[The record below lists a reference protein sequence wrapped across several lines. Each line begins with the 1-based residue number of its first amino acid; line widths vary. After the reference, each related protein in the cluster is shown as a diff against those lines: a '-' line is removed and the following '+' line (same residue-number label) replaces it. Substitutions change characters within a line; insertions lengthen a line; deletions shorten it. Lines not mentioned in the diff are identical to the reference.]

1 MSDRFEPVQRL
12 AVLGLGLLGGSVAWG
27 ARERGLAREVVG
39 CGRREAPL
47 RDARARGLVDCFTV
61 DPAVAVAGAE
71 LVVLATPVGS
81 MAEVLRAASAGLRRD
96 ALVTDVGSVK
106 SVLAETL
113 PGLVPPGVAYI
124 GAHPM
129 AGSHEKGPEHA
140 RADLFEGATCVIT
153 PAPGDSAAAV
163 ARIEGFWSALGAR
176 VVRRDPTTHDCEV
189 AWMSHVPH
197 ALAFAFA
204 RALGDAPPSA
214 GEVAGSGFRDFTRIA
229 RSDPELWA
237 EILVANR
244 KAVEGP
250 LARVAE
256 RLGDLARALES
267 GDVDTM
273 DRWIAEAR
281 AHLDAA
287 TNEGERS
294 SPSPMETA
302 GVAAAKPGG
311 FKAGAKTRKPGRA

>member
-1 MSDRFEPVQRL
+1 MSERFEPIQRL
-12 AVLGLGLLGGSVAWG
+12 TVIGLGLLGGSVAWA
-27 ARERGLAREVVG
+27 ARERGVAREVIG

-47 RDARARGLVDCFTV
+47 RDACARGLVDRVAT
-61 DPAVAVAGAE
+61 DPAAAVDGAE

-81 MAEVLRAASAGLRRD
+81 MAAVLQAASEGLRRD

-106 SVLAETL
+106 SMLAETL
-113 PGLVPPGVAYI
+113 PGLVPPGVVYI

-129 AGSHEKGPEHA
+129 AGSHEKGPNHA

-153 PAPGDSAAAV
+153 PATGDSEAAV

-176 VVRRDPTTHDCEV
+176 VVRRDPTTHDVEV

-244 KAVEGP
+244 KAVQGP

-256 RLGDLARALES
+256 RLGDLARALET
-267 GDVDTM
+267 GDLDTM

-287 TNEGERS
+287 THENDRTE
-294 SPSPMETA
+294 PDPMR
-302 GVAAAKPGG
+302 PGG
-311 FKAGAKTRKPGRA
+311 FAATATTRKPARA

>member
-1 MSDRFEPVQRL
+1 MSERFVPFQRL
-12 AVLGLGLLGGSVAWG
+12 TVLGLGLLGGSVAWA
-27 ARERGLAREVVG
+27 ARERGVAREVVG
-39 CGRREAPL
+39 HGRREAPL
-47 RDARARGLVDCFTV
+47 RDARARGLIDRTEV
-61 DPAVAVAGAE
+61 DPAAAVEGAD
-71 LVVLATPVGS
+71 LVVLATPVDS
-81 MAEVLRAASAGLRRD
+81 MAGLLRAASPGLRRD

-106 SVLAETL
+106 SLLTETL

-129 AGSHEKGPEHA
+129 AGSHEKGPAHA

-153 PAPGDSAAAV
+153 PVAGDAEEAV
-163 ARIEGFWSALGAR
+163 ARIEGFWRALGAR
-176 VVRRDPTTHDCEV
+176 VVRRDPTTHDIEV

-214 GEVAGSGFRDFTRIA
+214 REVAGSGFRDFTRIA

-244 KAVEGP
+244 KAVQGP

-256 RLGDLARALES
+256 RLGDLARSLET
-267 GDVDTM
+267 GNVETM

-281 AHLDAA
+281 AQLDAA
-287 TNEGERS
+287 ADDNDRNRARSDEARGLRGEGHN
-294 SPSPMETA
+294 P
-302 GVAAAKPGG
+302 
-311 FKAGAKTRKPGRA
+311 KT

>member
-1 MSDRFEPVQRL
+1 MTARFEPVERL
-12 AVLGLGLLGGSVAWG
+12 AVLGLGLLGGSVAWA
-27 ARERGLAREVVG
+27 ARERGLARDVVG

-47 RDARARGLVDCFTV
+47 RDALARGLVDRIAT
-61 DPAVAVAGAE
+61 DPAAAVAGAD

-81 MAEVLRAASAGLRRD
+81 MAGVLQAAAPGLRRD

-106 SVLAETL
+106 SLLAETL
-113 PGLVPPGVAYI
+113 PGLVPPGVTFI
-124 GAHPM
+124 GSHPM
-129 AGSHEKGPEHA
+129 AGSHEKGPENA
-140 RADLFEGATCVIT
+140 RADLFEGATCVVT
-153 PAPGDSAAAV
+153 PAAGDPEATV
-163 ARIEGFWSALGAR
+163 ARVEAFWTALGAR
-176 VVRRDPTTHDCEV
+176 VVRRDPTTHDIEV

-197 ALAFAFA
+197 AVAFAFA

-214 GEVAGSGFRDFTRIA
+214 GEVAGTGFRDFTRIA
-229 RSDPELWA
+229 RSEPELWA

-256 RLGDLARALES
+256 RLTSLAQALES

-287 TNEGERS
+287 TNEWDRNQ
-294 SPSPMETA
+294 A
-302 GVAAAKPGG
+302 
-311 FKAGAKTRKPGRA
+311 RAREVE

>member
-1 MSDRFEPVQRL
+1 MSERFEPIQRL
-12 AVLGLGLLGGSVAWG
+12 TVLGLGLLGGSVAWA

-47 RDARARGLVDCFTV
+47 RDARARGLVDRIAV
-61 DPAVAVAGAE
+61 DPAVAVEGAE
-71 LVVLATPVGS
+71 LVVLATPVGA
-81 MAEVLRAASAGLRRD
+81 MAAVLQAASEGLRRD

-106 SVLAETL
+106 SMLAETL
-113 PGLVPPGVAYI
+113 PGLVPPGVVYI

-140 RADLFEGATCVIT
+140 RTDLFEGATCVIT
-153 PAPGDSAAAV
+153 PAAGDSEAAV

-176 VVRRDPTTHDCEV
+176 VIRRDPTTHDVEV

-244 KAVEGP
+244 KAVQGP

-256 RLGDLARALES
+256 RLGDLARALET
-267 GDVDTM
+267 GDIDTM

-287 TNEGERS
+287 THENDRTA
-294 SPSPMETA
+294 PDPMR
-302 GVAAAKPGG
+302 PGG
-311 FKAGAKTRKPGRA
+311 FAATATTRKPARA

>member
-1 MSDRFEPVQRL
+1 MSDAFAPVSRL
-12 AVLGLGLLGGSVAWG
+12 AVLGLGLLGGSVAWA

-47 RDARARGLVDCFTV
+47 RDALARGLVDRIAL
-61 DPAVAVAGAE
+61 DPAAAVAGAE
-71 LVVLATPVGS
+71 LVVLASPVGA
-81 MAEVLRAASAGLRRD
+81 MAGLLRAASPGLRPD
-96 ALVTDVGSVK
+96 AIVTDVGSVK
-106 SVLAETL
+106 SFLAETL
-113 PGLVPPGVAYI
+113 PGLVPPGVVYV

-140 RADLFEGATCVIT
+140 RADLFEGATCIV
-153 PAPGDSAAAV
+153 APVAGDPPAAV
-163 ARIEGFWSALGAR
+163 ARVEAFWSAVGAR
-176 VVRRDPTTHDCEV
+176 VVRRDPTAHDVEV

-197 ALAFAFA
+197 AVAFAFA

-229 RSDPELWA
+229 RSEPELWA

-244 KAVEGP
+244 KAVQGP

-256 RLGDLARALES
+256 RLAALAQALES
-267 GDVDTM
+267 GDVETM

-287 TNEGERS
+287 TNES
-294 SPSPMETA
+294 
-302 GVAAAKPGG
+302 KPNTPDRTEPDG
-311 FKAGAKTRKPGRA
+311 FDTEATTWKPGRA

>member
-12 AVLGLGLLGGSVAWG
+12 AVLGLGLLGGSVAWA

-39 CGRREAPL
+39 CGRREGPL
-47 RDARARGLVDCFTV
+47 RAAQARGLVDRVAV
-61 DPAVAVAGAE
+61 DPAAAVAGAD
-71 LVVLATPVGS
+71 LVVLATPVGA
-81 MAEVLRAASAGLRRD
+81 MAGVLRAASAGLRRD

-106 SVLAETL
+106 SLLAETL
-113 PGLVPPGVAYI
+113 PGLVPPGVTFI
-124 GAHPM
+124 GSHPM
-129 AGSHEKGPEHA
+129 AGSHERGPENA
-140 RADLFEGATCVIT
+140 RADLFEGATCVVA
-153 PAPGDSAAAV
+153 PAAGDAEAAV
-163 ARIEGFWSALGAR
+163 ARIEAFWTALGAR
-176 VVRRDPTTHDCEV
+176 VVRRDPTTHDIEV

-197 ALAFAFA
+197 AVAFAFA

-229 RSDPELWA
+229 RSEPELWA

-256 RLGDLARALES
+256 RLAALAQALES

-273 DRWIAEAR
+273 DRWIADAR
-281 AHLDAA
+281 AQLDA
-287 TNEGERS
+287 TTSEWERNTPPRAES
-294 SPSPMETA
+294 GDFE
-302 GVAAAKPGG
+302 AAAP
-311 FKAGAKTRKPGRA
+311 TWKPGRA

>member
-1 MSDRFEPVQRL
+1 MSERFEPIQRL
-12 AVLGLGLLGGSVAWG
+12 TVLGLGLLGGSVAWA

-39 CGRREAPL
+39 YGRREAPL
-47 RDARARGLVDCFTV
+47 RDARARGLVDRIAV
-61 DPAVAVAGAE
+61 DPAAAVEGAE

-81 MAEVLRAASAGLRRD
+81 MAAVLRAASEGLRRD

-106 SVLAETL
+106 SMLAETL
-113 PGLVPPGVAYI
+113 PGLVPPGVVYI

-140 RADLFEGATCVIT
+140 RTDLFEGATCVIT
-153 PAPGDSAAAV
+153 PAAGDSEAAV

-176 VVRRDPTTHDCEV
+176 VIRRDPTTHDVEV

-244 KAVEGP
+244 KAVQGP

-256 RLGDLARALES
+256 RLGDLARALET
-267 GDVDTM
+267 GDIDTM

-287 TNEGERS
+287 TNENDRTV
-294 SPSPMETA
+294 PDPMR
-302 GVAAAKPGG
+302 PGG
-311 FKAGAKTRKPGRA
+311 FAAKATTRKPARA

>member
-1 MSDRFEPVQRL
+1 MSGHFEPVQRL
-12 AVLGLGLLGGSVAWG
+12 AVLGLGLLGGSVAWA
-27 ARERGLAREVVG
+27 ARERGIAGEVVG

-47 RDARARGLVDCFTV
+47 RAALARGLVDRVAV
-61 DPAVAVAGAE
+61 DPAAAVAGAD
-71 LVVLATPVGS
+71 LVVLATPVGA
-81 MAEVLRAASAGLRRD
+81 MAGVLRAAAAGLRRD

-106 SVLAETL
+106 SLLAETL
-113 PGLVPPGVAYI
+113 PGLVPPGVAFI
-124 GAHPM
+124 GSHPM
-129 AGSHEKGPEHA
+129 AGSHEKGPENA
-140 RADLFEGATCVIT
+140 RPDLFEGAICVVT
-153 PAPGDSAAAV
+153 PAPGDDEAAV
-163 ARIEGFWSALGAR
+163 ARIEAFWTALGAR
-176 VVRRDPTTHDCEV
+176 VVRRDPTTHDIEV

-197 ALAFAFA
+197 AVAFAFA

-229 RSDPELWA
+229 RSEPELWA

-256 RLGDLARALES
+256 RLAALAQALES

-281 AHLDAA
+281 AQLDAA
-287 TNEGERS
+287 TSGWEDNTPERAES
-294 SPSPMETA
+294 SDFE
-302 GVAAAKPGG
+302 AAAS
-311 FKAGAKTRKPGRA
+311 ATWKPGRA

>member
-1 MSDRFEPVQRL
+1 MSDRFEPIERL
-12 AVLGLGLLGGSVAWG
+12 AVLGLGLLGGSVAWA
-27 ARERGLAREVVG
+27 ARERGLAREVIG

-47 RDARARGLVDCFTV
+47 RDALARGLVDRIEV
-61 DPAVAVAGAE
+61 DPAAAVEGAD
-71 LVVLATPVGS
+71 LIVLATPVGA
-81 MAEVLRAASAGLRRD
+81 MATVLRAASEGLRSD

-106 SVLAETL
+106 SMLAETL
-113 PGLVPPGVAYI
+113 PGLVPPGVVYI

-129 AGSHEKGPEHA
+129 AGSHQKGPDHA
-140 RADLFEGATCVIT
+140 RPDLFEDATCVLT
-153 PAPGDSAAAV
+153 PTAGDSEAAV
-163 ARIEGFWSALGAR
+163 ARIEGFWTALGAR
-176 VVRRDPTTHDCEV
+176 VVRRDPTIHDIEV

-229 RSDPELWA
+229 HSDPELWA

-244 KAVEGP
+244 KAVQGP

-256 RLGDLARALES
+256 RLGDLARALET
-267 GDVDTM
+267 GDIDTL

-281 AHLDAA
+281 AHLDASM
-287 TNEGERS
+287 NENDRIA
-294 SPSPMETA
+294 PDPMRP
-302 GVAAAKPGG
+302 GGLAAK
-311 FKAGAKTRKPGRA
+311 ATTRKPDRA

>member
-1 MSDRFEPVQRL
+1 MSARFEPVERL
-12 AVLGLGLLGGSVAWG
+12 AVLGLGLLGGSVAWA
-27 ARERGLAREVVG
+27 ARERGLATDVVG

-47 RDARARGLVDCFTV
+47 RDALARGLVDRIAT
-61 DPAVAVAGAE
+61 DPAAAVAGAD

-81 MAEVLRAASAGLRRD
+81 MAGVLQAAAPGLRRD

-106 SVLAETL
+106 SLLAETL
-113 PGLVPPGVAYI
+113 PGLVPPGVAFI
-124 GAHPM
+124 GSHPM
-129 AGSHEKGPEHA
+129 AGSHEKGPENA
-140 RADLFEGATCVIT
+140 RADLFEGATCVVT
-153 PAPGDSAAAV
+153 PTPGDAELAV
-163 ARIEGFWSALGAR
+163 ARIEAFWTALGAR
-176 VVRRDPTTHDCEV
+176 VVRRDPTTHDVEV

-197 ALAFAFA
+197 AVAFAFA

-229 RSDPELWA
+229 RSEPELWA

-244 KAVEGP
+244 KAVQGP

-256 RLGDLARALES
+256 RLTALAQALES

-287 TNEGERS
+287 TNEWDRNTPVRTKSGDFE
-294 SPSPMETA
+294 
-302 GVAAAKPGG
+302 AAAP
-311 FKAGAKTRKPGRA
+311 TWKPGRA

>member
-1 MSDRFEPVQRL
+1 MSERFEPIQRL
-12 AVLGLGLLGGSVAWG
+12 TVLGLGLLGGSVAWA

-39 CGRREAPL
+39 YGRREAPL
-47 RDARARGLVDCFTV
+47 RDARARGLVDRIAV
-61 DPAVAVAGAE
+61 DPAAAVEGAE

-81 MAEVLRAASAGLRRD
+81 MAAVLRAASEGLRRD

-106 SVLAETL
+106 SMLAETL
-113 PGLVPPGVAYI
+113 PGLVPPGVVYI

-140 RADLFEGATCVIT
+140 RTDLFEGATCVIT
-153 PAPGDSAAAV
+153 PAAGDSEAAV

-176 VVRRDPTTHDCEV
+176 VIRRDPTTHDVEV

-244 KAVEGP
+244 KAVQGP

-256 RLGDLARALES
+256 RLGDLARALET
-267 GDVDTM
+267 GDIDTM

-287 TNEGERS
+287 TNENDRTA
-294 SPSPMETA
+294 PDPMR
-302 GVAAAKPGG
+302 PGG
-311 FKAGAKTRKPGRA
+311 FAATATTRKPARA

>member
-1 MSDRFEPVQRL
+1 MIDRFDPFQRL
-12 AVLGLGLLGGSVAWG
+12 AVLGLGLLGGSVAWA
-27 ARERGLAREVVG
+27 ARKRGLAREVVG
-39 CGRREAPL
+39 HGRREAPL
-47 RDARARGLVDCFTV
+47 RDAIERGLVDRAEV
-61 DPAVAVAGAE
+61 DPAAAVDGAD

-81 MAEVLRAASAGLRRD
+81 MAGLLRAAAPGLRRD

-106 SVLAETL
+106 SLLTETL
-113 PGLVPPGVAYI
+113 PGLVPPGVVYI
-124 GAHPM
+124 GSHPM
-129 AGSHEKGPEHA
+129 AGSHEKGPDHA

-153 PAPGDSAAAV
+153 PMAGDPEAAV
-163 ARIEGFWSALGAR
+163 ARIEAFWRGLGAR
-176 VVRRDPTTHDCEV
+176 VVRRDPTTHDIEV

-214 GEVAGSGFRDFTRIA
+214 REVAGSGFRDFTRIA

-244 KAVEGP
+244 KAVQGP

-256 RLGDLARALES
+256 RLGDLARALET
-267 GDVDTM
+267 GDVETM

-281 AHLDAA
+281 VHLDAA
-287 TNEGERS
+287 TNGNDRNRARSDEARGPRGEGHN
-294 SPSPMETA
+294 PNT
-302 GVAAAKPGG
+302 
-311 FKAGAKTRKPGRA
+311 

>member
-1 MSDRFEPVQRL
+1 MSARFEPVERL
-12 AVLGLGLLGGSVAWG
+12 AVLGLGLLGGSVAWA
-27 ARERGLAREVVG
+27 ARERGLARDVVG

-47 RDARARGLVDCFTV
+47 RDALARGLVDRVAT
-61 DPAVAVAGAE
+61 DPAAAVAGAD

-81 MAEVLRAASAGLRRD
+81 MAGVLQAAAPGLRRD

-106 SVLAETL
+106 SLLAETL
-113 PGLVPPGVAYI
+113 PGLVPPGVTFI
-124 GAHPM
+124 GSHPM
-129 AGSHEKGPEHA
+129 AGSHEKGPENA
-140 RADLFEGATCVIT
+140 RADLFEGATCVVT
-153 PAPGDSAAAV
+153 PAAGDAETAV
-163 ARIEGFWSALGAR
+163 ARIESFWTALGAR
-176 VVRRDPTTHDCEV
+176 VVRRDPTTHDIEV

-197 ALAFAFA
+197 AVAFAFA

-229 RSDPELWA
+229 RSEPELWA

-256 RLGDLARALES
+256 RLTSLAQALES

-287 TNEGERS
+287 TNEWDRNQ
-294 SPSPMETA
+294 A
-302 GVAAAKPGG
+302 
-311 FKAGAKTRKPGRA
+311 RAREVE